1 MSSLNNVVT
10 TLVLNNRLQPVPLP
24 AVTPNNAHFFPS
36 SGLLWELKLSVS
48 KLSMHMVCS
57 KPSLIKLLLH
67 RRNYKNTIFSTLRS
81 LILTQSTP
89 LSVLGDIFDILN
101 SVIDDVLIN
110 QVRDSA
116 R

>member
-1 MSSLNNVVT
+1 
-10 TLVLNNRLQPVPLP
+10 
-24 AVTPNNAHFFPS
+24 
-36 SGLLWELKLSVS
+36 
-48 KLSMHMVCS
+48 MHMVCS

-110 QVRDSA
+110 QVLLYFVVLYALCVVAISVI
-116 R
+116 